1 MVLPTILY
9 QANYTKKKTVTMPY
23 QSITPEQFHTEIKRF
38 YDNFQSSLPSFPDQ
52 TSNDFLPFI
61 TQLILLTH
69 DFTEFID
76 LHYEFAPQL
85 FRRNTI
91 TFPLFAQTLLIFKAL
106 TTKINTYGPLPTVI
120 IISRNPS

>member
-1 MVLPTILY
+1 
-9 QANYTKKKTVTMPY
+9 MPY

-38 YDNFQSSLPSFPDQ
+38 HDNFQSSLPSFPEQ
-52 TSNDFLPFI
+52 SSNDFLPFI
-61 TQLILLTH
+61 TQLVLLTH

-91 TFPLFAQTLLIFKAL
+91 TFPLFAHTLLIFRAL
-106 TTKINTYGPLPTVI
+106 STKINTYGPLPTVI
-120 IISRNPS
+120 IISRNSP

>member
-1 MVLPTILY
+1 
-9 QANYTKKKTVTMPY
+9 MPY

-38 YDNFQSSLPSFPDQ
+38 HDNFQSSLPSFPDQ

-61 TQLILLTH
+61 TQLVLLTH

-76 LHYEFAPQL
+76 LHYEFPPQL

-91 TFPLFAQTLLIFKAL
+91 TFPLFAQTLLIFRAL

-120 IISRNPS
+120 IISRNSP